1 MRISLPVLFQFE
13 VGDIDRGASL
23 SFLSQ
28 YPNEDEILIP
38 PLSYLE
44 VTGEPFL
51 EPTEK
56 GDVWVYPARINCNL
70 KSQTI
75 EEIDA
80 HRQKEVLALFPY
92 LDGALRRDLPH
103 VAEAVLADLGIVLD
117 EAMVEENNLQA
128 FLQKKTTKLEEVQAQ
143 ILSEFDALCADLA
156 TQEKISWYTKT
167 PLFDGCVSRCS
178 SVRRAPAADAG
189 CPCAG

>member
-1 MRISLPVLFQFE
+1 MLTLENLSLPVLFQFE

-56 GDVWVYPARINCNL
+56 GEVWVYPARINCNL
-70 KSQTI
+70 KAQ
-75 EEIDA
+75 
-80 HRQKEVLALFPY
+80 VLF
-92 LDGALRRDLPH
+92 RHIR
-103 VAEAVLADLGIVLD
+103 V
-117 EAMVEENNLQA
+117 M
-128 FLQKKTTKLEEVQAQ
+128 K
-143 ILSEFDALCADLA
+143 
-156 TQEKISWYTKT
+156 
-167 PLFDGCVSRCS
+167 R
-178 SVRRAPAADAG
+178 
-189 CPCAG
+189 